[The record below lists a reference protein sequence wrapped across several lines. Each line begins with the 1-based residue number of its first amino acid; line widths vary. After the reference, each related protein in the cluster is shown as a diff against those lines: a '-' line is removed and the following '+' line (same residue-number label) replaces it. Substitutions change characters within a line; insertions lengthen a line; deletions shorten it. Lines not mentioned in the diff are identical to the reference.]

1 VRKNHKQ
8 RKEKKEVLT
17 INLLDGNA
25 SGVVLSDHLRV
36 KQGSLEHRGGSSFAK
51 WSLNTE
57 LGGGIKEEEARNRD
71 FYKKESKKDGK
82 GKKREGEREKRRKR
96 KRKRQG
102 QRQWKRAKQRER
114 EITNPLWC

>member
-25 SGVVLSDHLRV
+25 SGVVLSDHLGV

-71 FYKKESKKDGK
+71 FYKKESKKDGREKERERGGGGRGRGRGRGKVRGNGK
-82 GKKREGEREKRRKR
+82 GRNREREK
-96 KRKRQG
+96 
-102 QRQWKRAKQRER
+102 
-114 EITNPLWC
+114 